1 MANVKTFALLPVTE
15 LRRWRKQQQI
25 FGEREK
31 EAAVDKA
38 LQMDSVLKNPKLS
51 NYNKKFRYERSSQEF
66 KSFLKQAKSKPVQ
79 PSTSAPPPVSRVVAQ
94 STKSTPQPVV
104 NHIAAVEPVDHDLEE
119 EMEPEVEVDEAEE
132 DMVEEQPEE
141 VEEEQLAGPSHQAA
155 KNEASV
161 QEEDEDDEDAFADA
175 SGMTS
180 RVEDFVH
187 TLPPRVQAAAESA
200 LNKLSQ
206 YPENVFSINDD
217 FSINFRNE
225 LVPNS
230 DVREIV
236 RRLHAPPVVGK
247 TPVGFSRVQWL
258 VSGANQNATK
268 FIPVSKLGQ

>member
-1 MANVKTFALLPVTE
+1 MANIKTFALLPVTE

-38 LQMDSVLKNPKLS
+38 LQMDSVLTNPKLS
-51 NYNKKFRYERSSQEF
+51 NYAKKFHYERSAQQF
-66 KSFLKQAKSKPVQ
+66 NAFLKQAKSKPVQ
-79 PSTSAPPPVSRVVAQ
+79 PSAAAAAAAPPPRVVMQ
-94 STKSTPQPVV
+94 STPHPVV
-104 NHIAAVEPVDHDLEE
+104 EHQITAEDPVENNLDA
-119 EMEPEVEVDEAEE
+119 EMHPEVEADEAEN
-132 DMVEEQPEE
+132 MVDEQPEE
-141 VEEEQLAGPSHQAA
+141 VVEQQQAGPSHQ
-155 KNEASV
+155 
-161 QEEDEDDEDAFADA
+161 QEEEDDEEAFADA

-180 RVEDFVH
+180 GVEDFVH

-200 LNKLSQ
+200 LTKLSQ

-217 FSINFRNE
+217 FSINFQNK

-230 DVREIV
+230 DVREIL

-258 VSGANQNATK
+258 VSGGNQKATK
-268 FIPVSKLGQ
+268 FIPVSKLGL

>member
-1 MANVKTFALLPVTE
+1 MLPVTE

-31 EAAVDKA
+31 ESAVDNA

-51 NYNKKFRYERSSQEF
+51 NYNKKFRYERSSQQY
-66 KSFLKQAKSKPVQ
+66 KAFLRQAKSKPVQ
-79 PSTSAPPPVSRVVAQ
+79 PPPSAAPPPRVVMQ
-94 STKSTPQPVV
+94 SAAQPVQAEV
-104 NHIAAVEPVDHDLEE
+104 PVENNLEE
-119 EMEPEVEVDEAEE
+119 EMEPEVEADEAEE
-132 DMVEEQPEE
+132 DMAEEQPEE
-141 VEEEQLAGPSHQAA
+141 VEDEHQAGPSHQAT

-161 QEEDEDDEDAFADA
+161 HEEDDDDDDEDAFADA

-180 RVEDFVH
+180 RVEDFVQ
-187 TLPPRVQAAAESA
+187 TLPARVQSAAESA

-206 YPENVFSINDD
+206 FPENVFSINDD

-230 DVREIV
+230 DVREIL

-258 VSGANQNATK
+258 VSGANQKATK